1 MKRRV
6 QALMLAGLLSLGGD
20 LLAVTL
26 EALAAKEPLP
36 VRTVAKGEAVDLG
49 EGNQTNNLKE
59 GGKVLMLSGQGLV
72 SLSGIAALTVM
83 DDGKAVPIKQLQG
96 LQVFLNDNELEDLP
110 EEMAGLDNVTFLYVY
125 QNRMRAIPPVV
136 GRMKGLLGMYFTSNK
151 LTEIPAFVYEMRQ
164 LRKLQVSKNHV
175 KSIAPEIGQLT
186 NLIHMNLSE
195 NEIGSLPDSMAK
207 LRRLRV
213 CDLSD
218 NHIERLPE
226 SFGEVQILYQ
236 LRVRNN
242 PLSALPAGFVKM
254 PGTIDITG
262 TKIRLEDLAPEL
274 RAKISTEKP
283 AIKPKV
289 MKIKDT

>member
-1 MKRRV
+1 MKRGALV
-6 QALMLAGLLSLGGD
+6 LMLAGLLGQGGD
-20 LLAVTL
+20 LQAITL
-26 EALAAKEPLP
+26 EALAAKGPLT
-36 VRTVAKGEAVDLG
+36 VRTVKKGETLDLG
-49 EGNQTNNLKE
+49 EGNQTNNLKD
-59 GGKVLMLSGQGLV
+59 GGALLMLSGQGLT
-72 SLSGIAALTVM
+72 SLAGISGLTVIN
-83 DDGKAVPIKQLQG
+83 DGKRVPIKELAELQL
-96 LQVFLNDNELEDLP
+96 FLNDNELEDLP
-110 EEMAGLDNVTFLYVY
+110 EEMAGLFLYVY
-125 QNRMRAIPPVV
+125 KNRLRSIPPVV

-175 KSIAPEIGQLT
+175 KAIAPEIGQLT

-195 NEIGSLPDSMAK
+195 NDIGSLPDSMSK
-207 LRRLRV
+207 LKRLRV

-242 PLSALPAGFVKM
+242 PISTLPAGFVKM

-262 TKIRLEDLAPEL
+262 TKIRMEDLAPEL

-289 MKIKDT
+289 IKIKDT